1 MPEWPP
7 RWATGPSISLSG
19 AFSPESQVITNC
31 PSGIFMSAAHLD
43 SMDWAKA
50 IASLRSFMH
59 AINIGGAAAASVETP
74 MALPTTLSIRRP
86 DDWHVHLRDG
96 PMLAACAVH
105 TARQFAR
112 GVIMPNLVPP
122 VTRVAEAAAYRERI
136 RRAVPAELRFEPL
149 MTCYLTDGADP
160 AELARGKKEGVWLA
174 SKLYPAHATTNSAH
188 GVTSMDAIARGL
200 EAMEKIAMPLLVHG
214 EVTDPEVDIFDRE
227 AVFLDKVLAPLIKRH
242 QGLKVVLE
250 HITTREGVQFV
261 EAHPG
266 RLGGT
271 ITPHHL
277 SYNRN
282 AIFKGGIR
290 PHFYCL
296 PIAKREEHR
305 LALRRAATSGNP
317 AFFLGTDTAP
327 HTADTKECACGCA
340 GVFNAPV
347 AMQVYAQ
354 VFMEENALDKLEA
367 FASLNGP
374 RFYGLPANEERIT
387 LQARPLDAPEQVEV
401 PGGNK
406 SIVV

>member
-1 MPEWPP
+1 MV
-7 RWATGPSISLSG
+7 S
-19 AFSPESQVITNC
+19 
-31 PSGIFMSAAHLD
+31 
-43 SMDWAKA
+43 
-50 IASLRSFMH
+50 
-59 AINIGGAAAASVETP
+59 
-74 MALPTTLSIRRP
+74 PTTLSLRRP

-96 PMLAACAVH
+96 AMLQACAVH

-112 GVIMPNLVPP
+112 AIIMPNLVPP
-122 VTRVAEAAAYRERI
+122 VTRVAEASAYRERI
-136 RRAVPAELRFEPL
+136 RRAVPAELKFEPL

-160 AELARGKKEGVWLA
+160 GELTRGKEKGVWVA
-174 SKLYPAHATTNSAH
+174 GKLYPAHATTNSAH
-188 GVTSMDAIARGL
+188 GVTSMDKIGRAL
-200 EAMEKIAMPLLVHG
+200 EAMEKADMPLLVHG
-214 EVTDPEVDIFDRE
+214 EVTDAEIDIFDRE
-227 AVFLDKVLAPLIKRH
+227 AVFLDKVLAPLLRRH

-250 HITTREGVQFV
+250 HITTKEGVAFV
-261 EAHPG
+261 EAQG
-266 RLGGT
+266 ERVGGT

-277 SYNRN
+277 VFNRN

-305 LALRRAATSGNP
+305 QALRRAAASGSRQ
-317 AFFLGTDTAP
+317 FFLGTDTAP

-340 GVFNAPV
+340 GIFNAPV
-347 AMQVYAQ
+347 ALQLYAQ

-387 LQARPLDAPEQVEV
+387 LQARPLEAPDKIDV

-406 SIVV
+406 SIVVFRPDTPVGWSF

>member
-1 MPEWPP
+1 MPK
-7 RWATGPSISLSG
+7 T
-19 AFSPESQVITNC
+19 IT
-31 PSGIFMSAAHLD
+31 
-43 SMDWAKA
+43 
-50 IASLRSFMH
+50 
-59 AINIGGAAAASVETP
+59 
-74 MALPTTLSIRRP
+74 IRRP

-96 PMLAACAVH
+96 AMLAACAVH

-112 GVIMPNLVPP
+112 AIIMPNLVPP
-122 VTRVAEAAAYRERI
+122 VTKVAEAVAYRDRI
-136 RRAVPAELRFEPL
+136 RAAVPADLRFEPL

-160 AELARGKKEGVWLA
+160 AELLRGKQEGVWVA
-174 SKLYPAHATTNSAH
+174 AKLYPAHATTNSAH
-188 GVTSMDAIARGL
+188 GVTSMDRVAKGL
-200 EAMEKIAMPLLVHG
+200 EAMEKAGMPLLVHG

-227 AVFLDKVLAPLIKRH
+227 AVFLDKVLAPLLKRH

-250 HITTREGVQFV
+250 HITTAEGVAFV
-261 EAHPG
+261 EANPG
-266 RLGGT
+266 RMGGT

-305 LALRRAATSGNP
+305 LALRRAATSGDP

-340 GVFNAPV
+340 GIFNAPV

-354 VFMEENALDKLEA
+354 VFAEEGALEKLEA

-374 RFYGLPANEERIT
+374 RFYGLPVNEERVT
-387 LQARPLDAPEQVEV
+387 LRAETLDAPESVDV
-401 PGGNK
+401 PGMEK
-406 SIVV
+406 TIVVFRPDTPVGWSF

>member
-1 MPEWPP
+1 MSV
-7 RWATGPSISLSG
+7 PSTFSL
-19 AFSPESQVITNC
+19 
-31 PSGIFMSAAHLD
+31 
-43 SMDWAKA
+43 
-50 IASLRSFMH
+50 
-59 AINIGGAAAASVETP
+59 
-74 MALPTTLSIRRP
+74 RRP

-96 PMLAACAVH
+96 AMLAACAVH

-112 GVIMPNLVPP
+112 AIIMPNLVPP

-136 RRAVPAELRFEPL
+136 RRAVPADLAFEPL
-149 MTCYLTDGADP
+149 MTCYLTDGVDP
-160 AELARGKKEGVWLA
+160 DELVRGKVEGVWIA
-174 SKLYPAHATTNSAH
+174 AKLYPAHATTNSAH
-188 GVTSMDAIARGL
+188 GVTSMDRIARGL
-200 EAMEKIAMPLLVHG
+200 EAMERAGMPLLVHG

-227 AVFLDKVLAPLIKRH
+227 AVFLDKVLTPLLARH

-250 HITTREGVQFV
+250 HITTREGVAFV
-261 EAHPG
+261 EVNAG
-266 RLGGT
+266 RMGGT

-305 LALRRAATSGNP
+305 LALRRAATSGSP
-317 AFFLGTDTAP
+317 SFFLGTDTAP

-354 VFMEENALDKLEA
+354 VFAEENALDKLEA

-374 RFYGLPANEERIT
+374 RFYGLPPNEERIT
-387 LQARPLDAPEQVEV
+387 LKAKPLDAPEQIEV

-406 SIVV
+406 SIVVFRPDTAVGWSF